1 MRLSRKAAAFIR
13 AARVAHL
20 ATANAEGEPLVVPIC
35 FIFDGK
41 HLYTPIDEKPKKT
54 APANL
59 RRVKN
64 ITANPRVC
72 LIVDRYDEDWRRLAY
87 VLISGKARLL
97 RRGSNHAKAVAMLRR
112 KYRQYRA
119 MALDKRP
126 TIMIAPTRLAV
137 WGSL

>member
-64 ITANPRVC
+64 ITANPRVS
-72 LIVDRYDEDWRRLAY
+72 LVVDRYDEDWTKLAY
-87 VLISGKARLL
+87 ILVMGIARIVSSGEKHR
-97 RRGSNHAKAVAMLRR
+97 KAVTLLRR
-112 KYRQYRA
+112 KYRQYRS
-119 MALDKRP
+119 MAIHNRP
-126 TIMIAPTRLAV
+126 MIIIRPRRVIV
-137 WGSL
+137 WGRA

>member
-1 MRLSRKAAAFIR
+1 MRLSRNVVAFIR
-13 AARVAHL
+13 SARTAHL

-41 HLYTPIDEKPKKT
+41 HFYTPIDEKPKKT
-54 APANL
+54 APEKL
-59 RRVKN
+59 RRVRN

-72 LIVDRYDEDWRRLAY
+72 LVVDRYDEDWRRLAY

-97 RRGSNHAKAVAMLRR
+97 HRGSHHRKAVAMLRR

-119 MALDKRP
+119 MALEKRP
-126 TIMIAPTRLAV
+126 IIDISPSRVAS
-137 WGSL
+137 WGNR